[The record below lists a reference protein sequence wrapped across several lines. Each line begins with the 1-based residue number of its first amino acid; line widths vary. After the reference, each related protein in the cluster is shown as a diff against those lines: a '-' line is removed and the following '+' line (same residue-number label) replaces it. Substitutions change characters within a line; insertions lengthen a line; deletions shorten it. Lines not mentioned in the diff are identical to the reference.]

1 MTPKRMACGAR
12 RRLSR
17 QQRSAAHAALGSV
30 QRRRPAG
37 PHPGRAARGPQQRR
51 FSPSP
56 QPLPPGAEYRW
67 QARPGSAL
75 LTRGA
80 RPAPPPSRSQD
91 ADAPPPPPPPALP
104 VTASH
109 RRPCPARPAPLW
121 CRSLAPRFPLCCP
134 PLPAPLS
141 DCSDVE
147 SRRCPRGAGMESG
160 DAQEDDI
167 TSAAP
172 NKPGPP
178 GMGGCGHSSM

>member
-1 MTPKRMACGAR
+1 MTPKRMACG
-12 RRLSR
+12 
-17 QQRSAAHAALGSV
+17 
-30 QRRRPAG
+30 RRRPAG

-67 QARPGSAL
+67 QARPGSTL

-121 CRSLAPRFPLCCP
+121 IAVMWRAGGAPVARGWSQEMPRRTISHLLLPTSPGHLAW
-134 PLPAPLS
+134 
-141 DCSDVE
+141 E
-147 SRRCPRGAGMESG
+147 GAGTAVCESPRTHRQKLREG
-160 DAQEDDI
+160 EVAVLEV
-167 TSAAP
+167 
-172 NKPGPP
+172 
-178 GMGGCGHSSM
+178 